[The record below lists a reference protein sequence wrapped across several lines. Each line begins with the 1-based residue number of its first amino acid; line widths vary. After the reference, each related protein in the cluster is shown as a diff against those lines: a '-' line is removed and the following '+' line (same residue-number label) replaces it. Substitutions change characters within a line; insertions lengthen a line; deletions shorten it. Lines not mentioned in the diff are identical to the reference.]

1 MTKDDEK
8 LLNTSKRNFFRD
20 ELRRRKT
27 RQGQFDAAMLHLG
40 HPLPGGGRI
49 LEPSDNGAGAA
60 AIRAFACG
68 VVGSRVPRDRIRDSA
83 EVRWFANADG
93 WGQPSLPLWQRLW
106 LRERKALKPKH
117 RAVLDALLVDQ
128 RPRVAAR
135 IAGVSKNLVYKCLG
149 KIFKVRFAQC
159 YQALRADFGG

>member
-8 LLNTSKRNFFRD
+8 LLNTYKRNFFRD

-27 RQGQFDAAMLHLG
+27 RQGQFDAAMLHFG

-49 LEPSDNGAGAA
+49 LEPSDNGAGA
-60 AIRAFACG
+60 
-68 VVGSRVPRDRIRDSA
+68 
-83 EVRWFANADG
+83 EVI
-93 WGQPSLPLWQRLW
+93 WGQPSVPLWQTLW

-117 RAVLDALLVDQ
+117 RAVLDALLVDK

-135 IAGVSKNLVYKCLG
+135 IAGVGKDLVYDCWK
-149 KIFKVRFAQC
+149 KIFPQRFAAC
-159 YQALRADFGG
+159 YRALALSR